1 MLGVVESA
9 AVAGVDACGVRVEVH
24 VALSQMPGTTIVGLP
39 DAAVQESRERV
50 RAAIRHSHRTF
61 PADKRIV
68 VNLAPADLRKAGPS
82 FDLPIAV
89 AILAASGQVRHEA
102 LEGIVFIGELGLDGS
117 VRPVAGVLPVAMW
130 ARRNGRRA
138 LVVPAGNLREASI
151 VDGLSVHPVDSL
163 DTVLRF
169 VEDPE
174 SGPAVA
180 EDPAALLGASPPG
193 DVDFGDVKGQA
204 PAKRA
209 LEIAAA
215 GGHNVLMA
223 GPPGSGKTM
232 LARRLPSILPRLGVD
247 EALDVTRIYSVA
259 GVLPAG
265 EALVARRPFRA
276 PHHTV
281 SHAGLTGGGSVPRPG
296 EISLAHHGVL
306 FLDEFPEF
314 ARDVLEVMRQPLED
328 GRVVIARA
336 AATVAFPA
344 RFTLVAAMNPCPCG
358 FLGDPVR
365 ACTCPPPVVDAYR
378 RKISGPLL
386 DRIDLQ
392 IEVPRLPVGELGAP
406 PAGESSAIIRERV
419 EAARARQRERLA
431 GTDAGCNGQMGPREI
446 QRHCRLRDDA
456 RGLLLE
462 AITRMHLSAR
472 AHDRILKV
480 ARTIADLA
488 GSERVGTPHVAESVQ
503 YRAVDRGQ

>member
-1 MLGVVESA
+1 MLGLVESA
-9 AVAGVDACGVRVEVH
+9 AVSGVDACGVRVEVH

-89 AILAASGQVRHEA
+89 AILAASGQVPRDA
-102 LEGIVFIGELGLDGS
+102 LDGVVFVGELGLDGT
-117 VRPVAGVLPVAMW
+117 VRPVGGVLPVALW
-130 ARRNGRRA
+130 ARRTGRRA
-138 LVVPAGNLREASI
+138 LVVPAANTREAAI

-163 DTVLRF
+163 ETVLRF
-169 VEDPE
+169 LENSASV
-174 SGPAVA
+174 PATS
-180 EDPAALLGASPPG
+180 EDPAGLLGSAPEG

-232 LARRLPSILPRLGVD
+232 LARRLPTILPRLGVD
-247 EALDVTRIYSVA
+247 EALDVTRVYSVA
-259 GVLPAG
+259 GMLPAG
-265 EALVARRPFRA
+265 EALISRRPFRA

-281 SHAGLTGGGSVPRPG
+281 SHAGLSGGGSVPRPG

-336 AATVAFPA
+336 AATVSFPA

-358 FLGDPVR
+358 FLGDGLR
-365 ACTCPPPVVDAYR
+365 ACTCPPPVVEAYR

-392 IEVPRLPVGELGAP
+392 IEVPRLPVDELGAP
-406 PAGESSAIIRERV
+406 PAGEGSGAIRQRV
-419 EAARARQRERLA
+419 EAARERQRERFS
-431 GTDAGCNGQMGPREI
+431 GTDTACNGRMGAREV
-446 QRHCRLRDDA
+446 QRHCRIRDDA
-456 RGLLLE
+456 RALLLE
-462 AITRMHLSAR
+462 AITRLHLSAR

-480 ARTIADLA
+480 ARTIADLSGA
-488 GSERVGTPHVAESVQ
+488 EKVNLQHVAEAIQ
-503 YRAVDRGQ
+503 YRALDRSR